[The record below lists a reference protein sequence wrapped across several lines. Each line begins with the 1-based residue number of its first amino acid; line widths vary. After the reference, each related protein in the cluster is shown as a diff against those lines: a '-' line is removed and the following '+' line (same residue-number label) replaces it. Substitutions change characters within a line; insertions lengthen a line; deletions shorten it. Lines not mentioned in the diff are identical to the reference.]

1 MYKILAMDNY
11 FEILDA
17 NTAYILGVLILNIKL
32 TETKEGK
39 TVLLNVYKTHG
50 LEDFPTNEEDDSF
63 IDIGPGIIASICKHM
78 NIDNLEKFLHID
90 ITQFVKNNTKEVV
103 TGFLRA
109 YYEKFGKT
117 RVEYGKT
124 VCNFT
129 VYTKEIALTFAE
141 FFGIPYKYTIDFN
154 LHRIDYTGVNIIDIN
169 GIIYKDVNK
178 DMIKNEERYQEFLTL
193 LGNERPYLKF
203 TKISEDAVTPTKA
216 NFSDVGYDLTATGL
230 HKKINAKTFL
240 CKTGIK
246 LDIPLSYYVE
256 ITPRSSIIRSGY
268 MLANSTGIIDC
279 SYKGELFIALIKVDD
294 SVPDIE
300 FPYRCCQ
307 LIMRKQ
313 VYPEMQEVSDID
325 VSKRGEGG
333 FGSSG

>member
-1 MYKILAMDNY
+1 MKEDY

-32 TETKEGK
+32 TENKEGK
-39 TVLLNVYKTHG
+39 TIQLDVYKTEG
-50 LEDFPTNEEDDSF
+50 LEDFPACDTDESF
-63 IDIGPGIIASICKHM
+63 IEIKGGIIDSICKHM
-78 NIDNLEKFLHID
+78 NISNLEKFLHID
-90 ITQFVKNNTKEVV
+90 ITHFVKNNKKEVV
-103 TGFLRA
+103 NGFLRA
-109 YYEKFGKT
+109 YYEKFGKA

-124 VCNFT
+124 VCNLT
-129 VYTKEIALTFAE
+129 VYKKEIALCFAE
-141 FFGIPYKYTIDFN
+141 FFGIPYKYTVDFN
-154 LHRIDYTGVNIIDIN
+154 LHRIDYSGVNIIDVL
-169 GIIYKDVNK
+169 GIVYQDVNDDTK
-178 DMIKNEERYQEFLTL
+178 KNEDRYKEFIAVI
-193 LGNERPYLKF
+193 GNQRPILNF
-203 TKISEDAVTPTKA
+203 TKIAEEAVTPTKA
-216 NFSDVGYDLTATGL
+216 NFSDVGYDLTATGI
-230 HKKINAKTFL
+230 HKKINAKTIL

-246 LDIPLSYYVE
+246 LDIPLSYYVD

-279 SYKGELFIALIKVDD
+279 SYKGELFIALIKIDD
-294 SVPDIE
+294 SAPDIE

-313 VYPEMQEVSDID
+313 IYPDMHEVSDID

>member
-1 MYKILAMDNY
+1 MVMNNY
-11 FEILDA
+11 FETLNA
-17 NTAYILGVLILNIKL
+17 NNAYILGLLILNIKL
-32 TETKEGK
+32 TENKDGK
-39 TVLLNVYKTHG
+39 TVLLNVYKTNG
-50 LEDFPTNEEDDSF
+50 LEDFPSNEEDDLF
-63 IDIGPGIIASICKHM
+63 INIGPEIIASICKHM

-90 ITQFVKNNTKEVV
+90 ITHFVKNNTKDVV

-124 VCNFT
+124 VCNLT
-129 VYTKEIALTFAE
+129 VYKKEIALMFAE
-141 FFGIPYKYTIDFN
+141 FFDIPYKYTVDFN
-154 LHRIDYTGVNIIDIN
+154 LHRIEYTGVNIIDIN
-169 GIIYKDVNK
+169 GLIYNDVTN
-178 DMIKNEERYQEFLTL
+178 DMKKNEERYKEFLTL
-193 LGNERPYLKF
+193 LGNERPCLKF
-203 TKISEDAVTPTKA
+203 TKISDDAVTPTKA
-216 NFSDVGYDLTATGL
+216 NFSDVGYDLTATGV

-294 SVPDIE
+294 SAPDIE

-313 VYPEMQEVSDID
+313 IYPEIHEVSDID
-325 VSKRGEGG
+325 VSKRGDGG

>member
-1 MYKILAMDNY
+1 MIEDNY
-11 FEILDA
+11 FQILDA
-17 NTAYILGVLILNIKL
+17 QTAYILGILILNIKL
-32 TETKEGK
+32 TENKNGK
-39 TVLLNVYKTHG
+39 TILLNVHKQEG
-50 LEDFPTNEEDDSF
+50 LEDFPQNESDESF
-63 IDIGPGIIASICKHM
+63 VDIGPGIIASICKHM

-90 ITQFVKNNTKEVV
+90 ITHFVKNNAKEVV

-117 RVEYGKT
+117 RVESGNI

-129 VYTKEIALTFAE
+129 VYTKEIALAFAD
-141 FFGIPYKYTIDFN
+141 FFGIPYKYTVDFN
-154 LHRIDYTGVNIIDIN
+154 LHRIDYTGVNIVDIN
-169 GIIYKDVNK
+169 GLIYNNVKN
-178 DMIKNEERYQEFLTL
+178 DMKKNDERYKEFLAL
-193 LGNERPYLKF
+193 LGNERPCLKF
-203 TKISEDAVTPTKA
+203 TKISDDAVTPTKA
-216 NFSDVGYDLTATGL
+216 NFSDVGYDLTATGV
-230 HKKINAKTFL
+230 HKKINAKTIL

-246 LDIPLSYYVE
+246 LDIPVSYYVD

-294 SVPDIE
+294 SAPDLE

-313 VYPEMQEVSDID
+313 IYPDMQEVADID